1 MEETYS
7 DFLQDAAA
15 RVQSDYAK
23 RLLASIGRRNG
34 GDNLFSGIVELL
46 RGVFADVLTVPD
58 FVGSALLLCIFAFTL
73 KLFGSAMKSERICHA
88 IDALVGLLLSAVVV
102 GAAFETL
109 DTCALYMR
117 DISLFFGALAPVIG
131 ILTAAGGNL
140 ATAGAGS
147 VILSVFLAAAEWVI
161 TRLSPVVVTCFL
173 ALALIG
179 AAGGSAAMLS
189 LAKGARNVLFGFFS
203 FFTSVFFI
211 IVGCQN
217 VAAVN
222 ADTVS
227 AKTLRLLVSNAVP
240 IVGGTIGDALKLVS
254 GSLVTVK
261 NATGIASVLFLA
273 AMFGPVLIRIWFWS
287 LLLSLFG
294 FFCECTELQNLR
306 NLFLQVKCAFD
317 FALAANAAVVVMG
330 ILNIGIFMG
339 SLPAVA
345 T

>member
-34 GDNLFSGIVELL
+34 GDNLFSGIAELL

-88 IDALVGLLLSAVVV
+88 IDALVGLLLAAVVV

-161 TRLSPVVVTCFL
+161 TRYVDMTFYF
-173 ALALIG
+173 
-179 AAGGSAAMLS
+179 
-189 LAKGARNVLFGFFS
+189 RNVDGKFLIYNS
-203 FFTSVFFI
+203 F
-211 IVGCQN
+211 N
-217 VAAVN
+217 N
-222 ADTVS
+222 
-227 AKTLRLLVSNAVP
+227 K
-240 IVGGTIGDALKLVS
+240 
-254 GSLVTVK
+254 
-261 NATGIASVLFLA
+261 
-273 AMFGPVLIRIWFWS
+273 
-287 LLLSLFG
+287 
-294 FFCECTELQNLR
+294 
-306 NLFLQVKCAFD
+306 
-317 FALAANAAVVVMG
+317 
-330 ILNIGIFMG
+330 
-339 SLPAVA
+339 
-345 T
+345 

>member
-15 RVQSDYAK
+15 RVRSTYAK
-23 RLLASIGRRNG
+23 ELLATLVQNDS
-34 GDNLFSGIVELL
+34 GDNLFASAAALI
-46 RGVFADVLTVPD
+46 RTAFADLLTVPG
-58 FVGSALLLCIFAFTL
+58 FVGGALLICLFALLL
-73 KLFGSAMKSERICHA
+73 KQFGCALGREKVSHA
-88 IDALVGLLLSAVVV
+88 VDALCGLLLAAAVV

-109 DTCALYMR
+109 DGCALYMR
-117 DISLFFGALAPVIG
+117 DIALFFGALAPVMG

-140 ATAGAGS
+140 TAAGAGS
-147 VILSVFLAAAEWVI
+147 VTLSVFLSVSEFVI
-161 TRLSPVVVTCFL
+161 TRLAPVAVTCFL
-173 ALALIG
+173 GLALIG
-179 AAGGSAAMLS
+179 ATGGSAAMLS

-203 FFTSVFFI
+203 LITSVFFI

-217 VAAVN
+217 VAAVQ

-254 GSLVTVK
+254 GSLVAVK
-261 NATGIASVLFLA
+261 NATGMAAVLFLV
-273 AMFGPVLIRIWFWS
+273 AMFCPVLIRIWLWS
-287 LLLSLFG
+287 ILLSLFG
-294 FFCECTELQNLR
+294 FFCECAELGTAK

-317 FALAANAAVVVMG
+317 FALAVYASVVVMG
-330 ILNIGIFMG
+330 FLNIGIFMG

-345 T
+345 A